1 MFIIHQNPHQ
11 LRNRHRRVGVV
22 NMNRNPIGKSR
33 HAVMCPPVMTNNAL
47 NPGTGEEILLA
58 QPQFFSGIVRVIRI
72 QDLGDL
78 INPFFLFQGEPRSG
92 INRRFGGP

>member
-22 NMNRNPIGKSR
+22 NMNRNPIGKPC
-33 HAVMCPPVMTNNAL
+33 HTVMRPPVMTNNAL
-47 NPGTGEEILLA
+47 NPGTGKEILLA

-78 INPFFLFQGEPRSG
+78 IDAFFLFQGKPRAG
-92 INRRFGGP
+92 INRRFSGP